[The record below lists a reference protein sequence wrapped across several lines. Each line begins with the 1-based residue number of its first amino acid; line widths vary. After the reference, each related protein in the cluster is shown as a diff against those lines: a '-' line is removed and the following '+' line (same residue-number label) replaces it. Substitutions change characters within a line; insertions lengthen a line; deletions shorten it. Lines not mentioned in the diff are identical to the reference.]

1 MSKNTGIKKDIT
13 LMTLLANES
22 TSDARKLLK
31 KYGKPDPKSYSE
43 LEVKLAELYFET
55 PDKVQLEKELAELHP
70 HKNWLTKLLPPKV
83 EIKEEIKTTNIKSME
98 DKSSVDGENPN
109 YPYRCRCRCCS
120 QTPYNMMN
128 NFDGD
133 NSNTTNNSNNTKDYI
148 GLIGVI
154 SVIGLTFYFLS
165 KNTK

>member
-1 MSKNTGIKKDIT
+1 
-13 LMTLLANES
+13 MTLLANES

-31 KYGKPDPKSYSE
+31 KYGKPDPKSYAE

-55 PDKVQLEKELAELHP
+55 QDKVQLEKELAELHP
-70 HKNWLTKLLPPKV
+70 HKNWLTRILPPKV
-83 EIKEEIKTTNIKSME
+83 EIKEEIKTTNITSME

-109 YPYRCRCRCCS
+109 YRCRCRCCS
-120 QTPYNMMN
+120 QMPYNMMT
-128 NFDGD
+128 NFDGN
-133 NSNTTNNSNNTKDYI
+133 NSNTTNNSNNQKDYI